1 MATLIPALGA
11 CVSRMTSGEKRLA
24 ERLEQ
29 NLDNDLLC
37 DDVAISCGRNSE
49 APLIIN
55 FPTLRT
61 EATKL
66 ADQLEVR
73 AKTGNFHPH
82 EDTIKVM
89 TMHASK
95 RLEFPVVA
103 LMGVGQMPAAGED
116 ERDEARLFYVEA
128 TRATQRLLISVSGDG
143 GFGRKI
149 HASIALISSE
159 K

>member
-29 NLDNDLLC
+29 NLDNDLLWY
-37 DDVAISCGRNSE
+37 DVPIGCGRPGE
-49 APLIIN
+49 APLIIRL
-55 FPTLRT
+55 PSLHA

-95 RLEFPVVA
+95 GLEFPVVA

-116 ERDEARLFYVEA
+116 ERDEARLFYVGA
-128 TRATQRLLISVSGDG
+128 TRATQRLVIGASGGG
-143 GFGRKI
+143 GFGR
-149 HASIALISSE
+149 LISE
-159 K
+159 NHRI

>member
-29 NLDNDLLC
+29 KLDDYLLC

-82 EDTIKVM
+82 ESLVSSSSSLT
-89 TMHASK
+89 S
-95 RLEFPVVA
+95 
-103 LMGVGQMPAAGED
+103 G
-116 ERDEARLFYVEA
+116 
-128 TRATQRLLISVSGDG
+128 ISDD
-143 GFGRKI
+143 
-149 HASIALISSE
+149 
-159 K
+159 